1 MDNDRNKITIRKAL
15 FWGICFLA
23 IGGMIFGMVKI
34 ASRNSLSN
42 KTPLS
47 LTTALTETDW
57 IRGNKNAKVIITE
70 YSDFQCPACAS
81 YYGLVKQLHKD
92 FGDKIA
98 IVYRHFPLRQI
109 HANTEIAALSAE
121 AAGKQNKFWEMHDM
135 LFENQK
141 DWENDGNA
149 QEIFISYAEK
159 LNLNLAE
166 FRQDMNS
173 NELKK
178 KIEDDY
184 QSGVKAGI
192 NHTPTFFLNSKE
204 IDNPRSYDEFK
215 NIINQAE
222 SEKI

>member
-1 MDNDRNKITIRKAL
+1 M
-15 FWGICFLA
+15 
-23 IGGMIFGMVKI
+23 
-34 ASRNSLSN
+34 
-42 KTPLS
+42 
-47 LTTALTETDW
+47 
-57 IRGNKNAKVIITE
+57 
-70 YSDFQCPACAS
+70 
-81 YYGLVKQLHKD
+81 HKD

-98 IVYRHFPLRQI
+98 IVYRHFPLRQL